1 MSISIK
7 FILQKSRGSDETKR
21 TIYVQLIYKREKA
34 IASLNITVPEE
45 EWDAKAE
52 LLKPI
57 RKYNIV
63 QNNKLKEVEYNIQEI
78 YNEFIKKGSVISV
91 KQIMK
96 TFKGETLELG
106 SALFMDY
113 YNQYVNEIK
122 QRPNEYGEG
131 TIAHYHKTS
140 IHLQRFLKAQGW
152 QKIKLNE
159 LSARFLERFEHF
171 LLTYVNVQ
179 TGRPMNSNTMSTYMR
194 KVKAVINSAVRAQ
207 ILQSNPFVGFKLKTL
222 RMVNKVILTK
232 EERLALK
239 DHELGD
245 NLALQR
251 VRDCFIFCCETG
263 LRHSDAVQLK
273 SNMIT
278 VDSEGMYWITLNQVK
293 TDDTLDIPMS
303 DEAVRI
309 YNKFEA
315 HRIATGFVLP
325 MLTNQKVNAY
335 LKTIA
340 DLVGIQKRLTWHSSR
355 HTHATGLLEDGI
367 DISTVSSLLGHRSIK
382 TTQIYSRVTR
392 TRKANVIR
400 ELNRLRE
407 ENQTKCSN

>member
-1 MSISIK
+1 MIKTIDIPISIK
-7 FILQKSRGSDETKR
+7 FVLQKSRGHDETKG
-21 TIYVQLIYKREKA
+21 TIYVQVIYRREKA
-34 IASLNITVPEE
+34 IVSLNITVPEE
-45 EWDAKAE
+45 EWDE
-52 LLKPI
+52 VTESLKPI
-57 RKYNIV
+57 RKYNMV
-63 QNNKLKEVEYNIQEI
+63 QNNNLKEVKNNIFEI
-78 YNEFIKKGSVISV
+78 FTEFKKTGMVISA

-96 TFKGETLELG
+96 AFKGETKELG
-106 SALFMDY
+106 SVLFMDY
-113 YNQYVNEIK
+113 YNRYVSEIK
-122 QRPNEYGEG
+122 LRPNEFGEG
-131 TIAHYHKTS
+131 TIAHYYKTN

-171 LLTYVNVQ
+171 LLTYNNVQ
-179 TGRPMNSNTMSTYMR
+179 TGRPMNSNTMTTYMR
-194 KVKAVINSAVRAQ
+194 KVKAVVNSAIRSQ
-207 ILQSNPFVGFKLKTL
+207 ILTSNPFVGFKLKTL
-222 RMVNKVILTK
+222 KTVNKVILTK
-232 EERLALK
+232 EERAKLK
-239 DHELGD
+239 DHELGG

-273 SNMIT
+273 SNMVSI
-278 VDSEGMYWITLNQVK
+278 DDEGIHWITLNQIK

-303 DEAVRI
+303 DEAIKI

-315 HRIATGFVLP
+315 HRITTGLVLP

-335 LKTIA
+335 LKSIA

-355 HTHATGLLEDGI
+355 HTHATGLLEEGV
-367 DISTVSSLLGHRSIK
+367 DISTVSALLGHRTIK

-400 ELNRLRE
+400 ELNRQRGQ
-407 ENQTKCSN
+407 N